1 VSAGVV
7 IDVRELGLGPTSSDG
22 YEAFT
27 NQISGHLGKQGV
39 TVVVDVRGFNGVS
52 DLLSITV

>member
-1 VSAGVV
+1 MSAGVV
-7 IDVRELGLGPTSSDG
+7 VDIRGLGLESTSSDG

-27 NQISGHLGKQGV
+27 NQISGHLGKQGI
-39 TVVVDVRGFNGVS
+39 TMVVDVHGFNGVS